1 MFFFFLT
8 TVCVKLL
15 GLYLL
20 LYMFCC
26 MRASVSGLMALLVLW
41 FFPLNIFI
49 HSFIQLLSLVVFGR
63 TCVQKERQGL
73 VLIAYIHGCFMRFNF
88 FVFYSTALC

>member
-1 MFFFFLT
+1 M
-8 TVCVKLL
+8 
-15 GLYLL
+15 
-20 LYMFCC
+20 
-26 MRASVSGLMALLVLW
+26 VLW
-41 FFPLNIFI
+41 PFLSYGFSIKYI

-88 FVFYSTALC
+88 FVFYSRLLRCARQYPTIYARTNLYKNSFILLGLNHFQ